1 MDNNNNKRPNDKIP
15 TSVILKYIVKERDK
29 WRDMYYFA
37 KDKCIK
43 SEKELKGLQKQ
54 ITRYQQARNEEGKF
68 ISQEQYN
75 SVRNRNKKLSEEI
88 AKLKREQSVLIY
100 NLMRAEKNLEK
111 PKTIL
116 ERVKYVIEK

>member
-1 MDNNNNKRPNDKIP
+1 MNNKNKRPNDNIP
-15 TSVILKYIVKERDK
+15 TSVILKYIVSERDK
-29 WRDMYYFA
+29 WKGMYYFA

-75 SVRNRNKKLSEEI
+75 AVRKRNKKLSEEV
-88 AKLKREQSVLIY
+88 AKLRAENSEMIY
-100 NLMRAEKNLEK
+100 KVMRAEQKLVK

>member
-1 MDNNNNKRPNDKIP
+1 MNNKNKRPNDNIP
-15 TSVILKYIVKERDK
+15 TSVILKYIVSERDK
-29 WRDMYYFA
+29 WKGMYYFA

-68 ISQEQYN
+68 IRQEQYN
-75 SVRNRNKKLSEEI
+75 AVRKRNKKLSEEV
-88 AKLKREQSVLIY
+88 AKLRAENSEMIY
-100 NLMRAEKNLEK
+100 KVMRAEQKLVK

>member
-1 MDNNNNKRPNDKIP
+1 MDNNSKRPNDNIP

-43 SEKELKGLQKQ
+43 SEKELKRLQKQ

-75 SVRNRNKKLSEEI
+75 SVRNRNKKLSEEV
-88 AKLKREQSVLIY
+88 AKLRSENSEMIYKVMKAEQKLV
-100 NLMRAEKNLEK
+100 K

>member
-1 MDNNNNKRPNDKIP
+1 MNNKNKRPNDNIP
-15 TSVILKYIVKERDK
+15 TSVILKYIVSERDK
-29 WRDMYYFA
+29 WKGMYYFA

-75 SVRNRNKKLSEEI
+75 AVRKRNKKLSEEV
-88 AKLKREQSVLIY
+88 AKLRAENSEMIY
-100 NLMRAEKNLEK
+100 KVMRAEQKLIK
-111 PKTIL
+111 PKTLI
-116 ERVKYVIEK
+116 EKVKYVIEK

>member
-1 MDNNNNKRPNDKIP
+1 MDNNNKRPNDNIP

-68 ISQEQYN
+68 ISQEQYK
-75 SVRNRNKKLSEEI
+75 SVRNRNKKLSEEV
-88 AKLKREQSVLIY
+88 AKLRSENSEMIYKVMKAEQKLV
-100 NLMRAEKNLEK
+100 K

>member
-1 MDNNNNKRPNDKIP
+1 MNNKNKRPNDNIP
-15 TSVILKYIVKERDK
+15 TSVILKYIVSERDK
-29 WRDMYYFA
+29 WKGMYYFA

-75 SVRNRNKKLSEEI
+75 AVRKRNKKLSEEV
-88 AKLKREQSVLIY
+88 AKLRAENSEMIY
-100 NLMRAEKNLEK
+100 KVMRAEQKLVK
-111 PKTIL
+111 PKTLI
-116 ERVKYVIEK
+116 EKVKYVIEK

>member
-1 MDNNNNKRPNDKIP
+1 MNSKNKRPNDNIP
-15 TSVILKYIVKERDK
+15 TSVILKYIVSERDK

-54 ITRYQQARNEEGKF
+54 ITRYQQARNEQGKF

-75 SVRNRNKKLSEEI
+75 AVKARNKKLSEEV
-88 AKLKREQSVLIY
+88 AKLRRENSEMIY
-100 NLMRAEKNLEK
+100 KVIQAEKKLEK
-111 PKTIL
+111 PKTLI
-116 ERVKYVIEK
+116 EKVKYVIEK

>member
-1 MDNNNNKRPNDKIP
+1 MNNKNKRPNDNIP
-15 TSVILKYIVKERDK
+15 TSVILKYIVSERDK
-29 WRDMYYFA
+29 WKGMYYFA

-75 SVRNRNKKLSEEI
+75 AVRKRNKKLSEEV
-88 AKLKREQSVLIY
+88 AKLRAENSEMIY
-100 NLMRAEKNLEK
+100 KVMRAEKKLEK
-111 PKTIL
+111 PKTLI
-116 ERVKYVIEK
+116 EKVKYVIEK